1 MAISLLHPPDK
12 NADAESVSVKM
23 LRNLS
28 IDRSFAGIC
37 TDLGS
42 REYFLSVI
50 SAPTDDVNEI
60 LYRQEILKDLERFP
74 DLLERLISLTKRFDE
89 LRASQKNSGKLDY
102 RIRAEGSSSSDSA
115 KNILQTKALCLKRS
129 LMFVKSYADLLKDA
143 DIKSRG
149 LQTLYNTC
157 RDISEN
163 AEFAQLSAFCKK
175 YEYFSTSGAINFGFS
190 ADESG
195 VIVKIGLVDG
205 KYIRVT
211 DPEIK
216 KGFSLFKKAPETVYP
231 CVRLDPITDDS
242 YDKLA
247 SRAISSLS
255 DLFGEIYGQI
265 FEMLGLLGEE
275 LSFYKTAVRYI
286 NLLHEKGAALCYPT
300 FDDHGVSV
308 KNLYDLYLLVTKPS
322 AADVVP
328 NDFLLTRDGGGLVV
342 FGSNGSGK
350 TVYLRSVGCMLIL
363 AQAGLPVPCESAS
376 LTPFSCFAAQFSEAE
391 KEFCAGNEAG
401 RFEQEVRELAE
412 MVDGLKEGA
421 LVFLNETFQSTAY
434 AEGADGL
441 YDLLEYFTDRSIRW
455 ILVTHLT
462 ALEDRFDKD
471 KVTVLKT
478 TAGFK
483 VSV

>member
-1 MAISLLHPPDK
+1 MAISLLHPTDK
-12 NADAESVSVKM
+12 CSGTESVSAKM
-23 LRNLS
+23 LCDLS
-28 IDRSFAGIC
+28 LDRSFAGIC
-37 TDLGS
+37 TDLAS

-50 SAPTDDVNEI
+50 SALTDNVDEI
-60 LYRQEILKDLERFP
+60 LYRQEILRDLERFP
-74 DLLERLISLTKRFDE
+74 DLIERLISLTKRFDE
-89 LRASQKNSGKLDY
+89 LRASQKNSGKLEH
-102 RIRAEGSSSSDSA
+102 RIRAEGASSSDSA
-115 KNILQTKALCLKRS
+115 KNILQAKALCLKRA
-129 LMFVKSYADLLKDA
+129 LMFVKSYTDLLSDTG
-143 DIKSRG
+143 IKSRG
-149 LQTLYNTC
+149 LQKLYNAC

-163 AEFAQLSAFCKK
+163 EEFAHLTVFCKK
-175 YEYFSTSGAINFGFS
+175 YEYFSTSGAINFSFS

-195 VIVKIGLVDG
+195 VIVKCGLVDG
-205 KYIRVT
+205 KYIHIT

-216 KGFSLFKKAPETVYP
+216 KGFSLFRKAPETVYP

-286 NLLHEKGAALCYPT
+286 NLLREKGAALCYPT
-300 FDDHGVSV
+300 FDNQGASV
-308 KNLYDLYLLVTKPS
+308 KNLCDLYLLVTKPS

-328 NDFLLTRDGGGLVV
+328 NDFLLTRNGGGLVV

-412 MVDGLKEGA
+412 MVDSLKDGA

-441 YDLLEYFTDRSIRW
+441 YDLLEYFTDRNIRW

-462 ALEDRFDKD
+462 ALEERFDKD
-471 KVTVLKT
+471 RVTLLRTTTGYKV
-478 TAGFK
+478 GG
-483 VSV
+483 

>member
-50 SAPTDDVNEI
+50 SAPSDDVNEI
-60 LYRQEILKDLERFP
+60 LYRQEILKDFERFP

-102 RIRAEGSSSSDSA
+102 RIRAEGSSSPDSA

-143 DIKSRG
+143 DLKSRG

-163 AEFAQLSAFCKK
+163 AEFVQLSAFCKK

-255 DLFGEIYGQI
+255 DLFGEIYSQI

-286 NLLHEKGAALCYPT
+286 NLLREKGTALCYPT
-300 FDDHGVSV
+300 FDDQGASV

-376 LTPFSCFAAQFSEAE
+376 FTPFSCFAAQFSEAE

-471 KVTVLKT
+471 KITVLRT